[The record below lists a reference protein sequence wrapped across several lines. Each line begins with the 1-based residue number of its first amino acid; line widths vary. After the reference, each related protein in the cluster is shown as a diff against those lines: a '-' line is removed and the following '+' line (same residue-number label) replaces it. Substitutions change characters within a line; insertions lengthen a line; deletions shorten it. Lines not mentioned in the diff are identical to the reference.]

1 MTILSLFF
9 TILIS
14 TQSFAT
20 QSISCIDAEKKFQ
33 SRFEKLEKDYTKYSS
48 HKFIKDNKPTFKIG
62 TNTKI
67 VYLLH
72 GFIGSP
78 FEMKPIARLL
88 TEKGYTVVND
98 LIPGHG
104 VNGRISN
111 FYDERAWKAHV
122 KENLDDLQKCSNDI
136 SVVGFSTG
144 GLLIHDYMS
153 SNPNFKPQAAVF
165 YSPFYKP
172 HLAFLAWIKDLASWI
187 TPTVAVSPLYTLSR
201 FQDIQVAVLDKD
213 HYMQQIPLDTATV
226 IQKLGKEVYNKPILN
241 SETPT
246 LLFVSENDQV
256 LNSDVTLEKIKTD
269 FKTVQIQLF
278 AKKQKIPHHL
288 MVDSVSSAAE
298 VVQRQGAE
306 FILYNSKT
314 TK

>member
-1 MTILSLFF
+1 MQLFF
-9 TILIS
+9 MFIFNIILFQP
-14 TQSFAT
+14 TYALT
-20 QSISCIDAEKKFQ
+20 AACKLVEKRFQ
-33 SRFEKLEKDYTKYSS
+33 SRFEKLETDYKKYSS
-48 HKFIKDNKPTFKIG
+48 EKFIKDNKPYFKNG
-62 TNTKI
+62 TNNKI

-88 TEKGYTVVND
+88 SEKGYTVVND

-104 VNGRISN
+104 VNGYISN
-111 FYDERAWKAHV
+111 HYDEKNWKAHV
-122 KENLDDLQKCSNDI
+122 KENLDDLRTCSNDI

-153 SNPNFKPQAAVF
+153 SNPNFKLQAAVF
-165 YSPFYKP
+165 YSPFYMA

-187 TPTVAVSPLYTLSR
+187 TPTVSISPLYTVSR

-226 IQKLGKEVYNKPILN
+226 IQKLGTEVYKKPVLN
-241 SETPT
+241 SETPA

-256 LNSDVTLEKIKTD
+256 LNSDTTLEKIKSD
-269 FKTVQIQLF
+269 FKNIQIQIF
-278 AKKQKIPHHL
+278 TKKQKIPHHL
-288 MVDSVSSAAE
+288 MVDSVSSVATD
-298 VVQRQGAE
+298 VQQQGAN
-306 FILYNSKT
+306 FILQNNRLNK
-314 TK
+314 

>member
-1 MTILSLFF
+1 MQQFFIFIFNIILFQPTYAL
-9 TILIS
+9 TAACTL
-14 TQSFAT
+14 
-20 QSISCIDAEKKFQ
+20 AEKRFQ
-33 SRFEKLEKDYTKYSS
+33 SRFEKLETDYKKYSPE
-48 HKFIKDNKPTFKIG
+48 KFIKDNKPYFKNG
-62 TNTKI
+62 TNNKI

-88 TEKGYTVVND
+88 SEKGYTVVND

-104 VNGRISN
+104 VNGYISN
-111 FYDERAWKAHV
+111 YYDEKKWRAHV
-122 KENLDDLQKCSNDI
+122 KENLDDLQTCSTDI
-136 SVVGFSTG
+136 SVIGFSTG

-165 YSPFYKP
+165 YSPFYTA

-187 TPTVAVSPLYTLSR
+187 TPTVSVSPLYAVSR

-226 IQKLGKEVYNKPILN
+226 IQKLGTEVYNKPAFN
-241 SETPT
+241 SETPA

-256 LNSDVTLEKIKTD
+256 LNSDTTLEKIKSD
-269 FKTVQIQLF
+269 FKNVQIQIF
-278 AKKQKIPHHL
+278 TKKQKIPHHL
-288 MVDSVSSAAE
+288 MVDSVSSVAIDI
-298 VVQRQGAE
+298 QRQGAN
-306 FILYNSKT
+306 FIFQNNRLNK
-314 TK
+314 